1 MTGPSPSSV
10 TTTEPTPSGG
20 WHAGGVH
27 VSPSDAPRVP
37 RHVSSLRAKLLI
49 ALAGDPTGMAPYV
62 RAIADGDD
70 AGYFVE
76 NGPAWTV
83 HAGMGTLVAG
93 IRALL
98 LQALHPGALAGVHD
112 WSRYREDPI
121 GRLTGTVRWVITLTY
136 GSKTQADQETARVG
150 RFHQRVKGTY
160 RGGDGTER
168 TYTAEQTDL
177 VRWVHLAF
185 TDAFLASHEAYGGT
199 IPGGP
204 DAYVADWATAGRLMR
219 VVDPP
224 TTRAALRA
232 ELDGFVE
239 RGALRRDERV
249 DDVVRFLRRP
259 PFRGTMGLAYRVLFA
274 AAVATIPPHL
284 RRLLGVRR
292 WPLPVVTATRL
303 ILKTTER
310 ALGSGPRAQ
319 DMARLRLRRLAEQR

>member
-1 MTGPSPSSV
+1 VTSSPPV
-10 TTTEPTPSGG
+10 P
-20 WHAGGVH
+20 
-27 VSPSDAPRVP
+27 APVAR
-37 RHVSSLRAKLLI
+37 LRAKLLT

-62 RAIADGDD
+62 RAIAEGDD

-136 GSKTQADQETARVG
+136 GSKSQADAETARVG
-150 RFHQRVKGTY
+150 RFHQRVQGAY
-160 RGGDGTER
+160 VAGDGGER
-168 TYTAEQTDL
+168 RYTAEDHDL
-177 VRWVHLAF
+177 VRWVHIAF
-185 TDAFLASHEAYGGT
+185 TDAFLRSHQAYGGA

-219 VVDPP
+219 IPDPP
-224 TTRAALRA
+224 RTEAALRA
-232 ELDGFVE
+232 ELEGFLD
-239 RGALRRDERV
+239 RGELRRDERV
-249 DDVVRFLRRP
+249 DDVVRFLRKP
-259 PFRGTMGLAYRVLFA
+259 PFTGLMGVAYRVLFA
-274 AAVATIPPHL
+274 AAVATFPPRL
-284 RRLLGVRR
+284 RKLLGVRR
-292 WPLPVVTATRL
+292 SWLPVKTTTRL
-303 ILKTTER
+303 ILRITER

-319 DMARLRLRRLAEQR
+319 DMARLRLRRLGL

>member
-1 MTGPSPSSV
+1 MPRHLGARRARRWHAGEVSDSPSSV
-10 TTTEPTPSGG
+10 PD
-20 WHAGGVH
+20 WIA
-27 VSPSDAPRVP
+27 
-37 RHVSSLRAKLLI
+37 SLRGKLLV

-62 RAIADGDD
+62 RAIAEGDD

-136 GSKTQADQETARVG
+136 GSRTQADAETARVG
-150 RFHQRVKGTY
+150 RFHQRVKGDY
-160 RGGDGTER
+160 RAGDGSER
-168 TYTAEQTDL
+168 AYSAEAPDL

-185 TDAFLASHEAYGGT
+185 TDAFLSGHEVSRKP
-199 IPGGP
+199 IPGGA

-224 TTRAALRA
+224 LSRAALRA
-232 ELDGFVE
+232 EIDGFWE
-239 RGALRRDERV
+239 RGELRGGKRV
-249 DDVVRFLRRP
+249 DDVVRFLRKP
-259 PFRGTMGLAYRVLFA
+259 PFRGSMGLAYRVLFA
-274 AAVATIPPHL
+274 AAVATIP
-284 RRLLGVRR
+284 RRYRAMLGVRR
-292 WPLPVVTATRL
+292 WPLPVLTLTRV
-303 ILKTTER
+303 ILRVTER

-319 DMARLRLRRLAEQR
+319 DMARQRLRRLGV

>member
-1 MTGPSPSSV
+1 MP
-10 TTTEPTPSGG
+10 
-20 WHAGGVH
+20 
-27 VSPSDAPRVP
+27 APVAR
-37 RHVSSLRAKLLI
+37 LRAKLLT

-70 AGYFVE
+70 GGYFAE

-136 GSKTQADQETARVG
+136 GSKTQADAETARVG
-150 RFHQRVKGTY
+150 RFHRRVHGEY
-160 RGGDGTER
+160 RSGDGSTR
-168 TYTAEQTDL
+168 TYTAEDGDL

-185 TDAFLASHEAYGGT
+185 TDAFLRSHQAYGGT

-219 VVDPP
+219 IPDPP
-224 TTRAALRA
+224 TSETALRA
-232 ELDGFVE
+232 ELDGFLD
-239 RGALRRDERV
+239 RGELRRDARV
-249 DDVVRFLRRP
+249 DEVVRFLRRP
-259 PFRGTMGLAYRVLFA
+259 PFTGLMGVAYRVLFA
-274 AAVATIPPHL
+274 AAVATFPPRL
-284 RRLLGVRR
+284 RRMLGVRR
-292 WPLPVVTATRL
+292 SWLPVKTATRV
-303 ILKTTER
+303 ILRITER

-319 DMARLRLRRLAEQR
+319 DMARLRLRRLGL

>member
-1 MTGPSPSSV
+1 MPRHLGARPARR
-10 TTTEPTPSGG
+10 
-20 WHAGGVH
+20 WHAGEVTDP
-27 VSPSDAPRVP
+27 SPVP
-37 RHVSSLRAKLLI
+37 DWIASLRGKLLV

-62 RAIADGDD
+62 RAIAEGDD
-70 AGYFVE
+70 AGYFAE

-136 GSKTQADQETARVG
+136 GSRTQADAETARVG
-150 RFHQRVKGTY
+150 RFHQRVKGDY
-160 RGGDGTER
+160 RAGDGSER
-168 TYTAEQTDL
+168 AYSAEAPDL

-185 TDAFLASHEAYGGT
+185 TDAFLSGHDVSRKP
-199 IPGGP
+199 IPGGA

-224 TTRAALRA
+224 LTRAALRA
-232 ELDGFVE
+232 EIDGFYE
-239 RGALRRDERV
+239 RGELRGGERV
-249 DDVVRFLRRP
+249 DDVVRFLRKP
-259 PFRGTMGLAYRVLFA
+259 PFRGAMGLAYRVLFA
-274 AAVATIPPHL
+274 AAVATIPH
-284 RRLLGVRR
+284 RYRAMLGVRR
-292 WPLPVVTATRL
+292 WPLPVLSVTRV
-303 ILKTTER
+303 ILRVTER

-319 DMARLRLRRLAEQR
+319 DMARQRLRRLGV

>member
-1 MTGPSPSSV
+1 
-10 TTTEPTPSGG
+10 
-20 WHAGGVH
+20 
-27 VSPSDAPRVP
+27 
-37 RHVSSLRAKLLI
+37 
-49 ALAGDPTGMAPYV
+49 MAPYV

-70 AGYFVE
+70 GGYFAE

-136 GSKTQADQETARVG
+136 GSKTQADAETARVG
-150 RFHQRVKGTY
+150 RFHRRVHGEY
-160 RGGDGTER
+160 RSGDGSTR
-168 TYTAEQTDL
+168 TYTAEDGDL

-185 TDAFLASHEAYGGT
+185 TDAFLRSHQAYGGT

-219 VVDPP
+219 IPDPP
-224 TTRAALRA
+224 TSETALRA
-232 ELDGFVE
+232 ELDGFLD
-239 RGALRRDERV
+239 RGELRRDARV
-249 DDVVRFLRRP
+249 DEVVRFLRRP
-259 PFRGTMGLAYRVLFA
+259 PFTGLMGVAYRVLFA
-274 AAVATIPPHL
+274 AAVATFPPRL
-284 RRLLGVRR
+284 RRMLGVRR
-292 WPLPVVTATRL
+292 SWLPVKTATRV
-303 ILKTTER
+303 ILRITER

-319 DMARLRLRRLAEQR
+319 DMARLRLRRLGL